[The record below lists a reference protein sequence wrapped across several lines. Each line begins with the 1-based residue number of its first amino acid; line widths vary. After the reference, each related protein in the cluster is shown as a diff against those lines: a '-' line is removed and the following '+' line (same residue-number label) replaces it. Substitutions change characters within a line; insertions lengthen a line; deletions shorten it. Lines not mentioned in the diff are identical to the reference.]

1 MQSATKNPPV
11 GVMVVDDHPL
21 LREGIIA
28 VLSND
33 MRFAVVAQAGDGS
46 EAVRQFLRH
55 RPDVTLMDMHM
66 PVMDGPESVAAILKI
81 CPGAKI
87 IVLATCYGDVP
98 SLRAIQAGANGYL
111 LKSALRAELPKAVI
125 AVHNGNRYIPAQ
137 VTADLAEYI
146 ETEALSAREAEVLFI
161 VAAGNSNKHVAK
173 ILGISEDTVKV
184 HMRAIL
190 AKLGASDRTH
200 AVAIAFRRGILSSK
214 T

>member
-1 MQSATKNPPV
+1 MQSATKSPPV

-33 MRFAVVAQAGDGS
+33 MRFVVVAQAGNGS

-55 RPDVTLMDMHM
+55 RPDVTLMDMQM

-81 CPGAKI
+81 CPSAKI

-98 SLRAIQAGANGYL
+98 SLRAIHAGANGYL
-111 LKSALRAELPKAVI
+111 LKSALRTELPKAVI
-125 AVHNGNRYIPAQ
+125 AVYNGNRYIPAQ

-161 VAAGNSNKHVAK
+161 AAAGNSNKHVAK

-184 HMRAIL
+184 HMRAVL
-190 AKLGASDRTH
+190 AKLGARDRTH
-200 AVAIAFRRGILSSK
+200 AVAIAFRRGILTSK